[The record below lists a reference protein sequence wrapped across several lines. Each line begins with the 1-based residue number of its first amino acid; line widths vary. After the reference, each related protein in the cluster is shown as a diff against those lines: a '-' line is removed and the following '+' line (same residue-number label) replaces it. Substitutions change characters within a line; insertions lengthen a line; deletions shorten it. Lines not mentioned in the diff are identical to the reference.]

1 MSIRTKLILW
11 YSGLLAVIII
21 LFGVAV
27 YGVTRMALLSTVDNT
42 LDATIQQVVENSR
55 ALPIGQFG
63 PPGQVT
69 VALPQLDA
77 FALAGVLVQVWDLSG
92 ETPSLVTA
100 SSNIDDYRQPL
111 DATALSSA
119 LPDAA
124 PSSIYSTIYQNNYE
138 WRVLTHTLDVWGL
151 RIAFQVS
158 TSSQAIRQA
167 SRVLVVI
174 MVGAGVFGLLASV
187 GLGFWLSSRALKPIT
202 KITGAAARIAAAD
215 DLKTRLAWSGP
226 MDELGRL
233 TSVFNQMM
241 QRLEH
246 LFSVQQ
252 RFVADVSHELRTP
265 LTAIRGNLDIIKR
278 YGMDKDSFDA
288 IESEVD
294 RMARLVTDLLLLARA
309 DYGGIKMEMEALDVD
324 TVVSEV
330 YREARVLAKDQN
342 IRVQIIDFE
351 PVRVTG
357 NADRIK
363 QLLLN
368 LVSNALKFTP
378 ENGTITLNLRLEDYD
393 CVLEVKDSGIGISPE
408 HQQRIF
414 DRFYQADESR
424 ARETGEGAGLGLS
437 IAKWIVDMHH
447 GTISLESELGKG
459 ATFIIK
465 IPALV
470 ERPAVSSVA
479 VTRPRLG
486 IIRRPVTGFQR
497 SISKPKN

>member
-11 YSGLLAVIII
+11 YSGLLAAIII
-21 LFGVAV
+21 MFGVAV
-27 YGVTRMALLSTVDNT
+27 YGVTRMALLSTIDNT
-42 LDATIQQVVENSR
+42 LETTIEQVLENSR
-55 ALPIGQFG
+55 ASAIGQFG

-77 FALAGVLVQVWDLSG
+77 FALSGVLVQVWDLSG
-92 ETPSLVTA
+92 RPSLITA

-111 DATALSSA
+111 DEAALRLA
-119 LPDAA
+119 LPPDA
-124 PSSIYSTIYQNNYE
+124 PRSIYSTIYKNKSE
-138 WRVLTHTLDVWGL
+138 WRVLTHTLDIWGL

-158 TSSQAIRQA
+158 TSSQAIAQA
-167 SRVLVVI
+167 SKVLVVI
-174 MVGAGVFGLLASV
+174 MAGAGALGILASV
-187 GLGFWLSSRALKPIT
+187 ALGFWLSSRALKPIN

-278 YGMDKDSFDA
+278 YGMDKDSFEA

-294 RMARLVTDLLLLARA
+294 RMSRLVADLLLLARA
-309 DYGGIKMEMEALDVD
+309 DYGGLKLELEPLDVD
-324 TVVSEV
+324 TIVSEV
-330 YREARVLAKDQN
+330 YREARVLAKNQN
-342 IRVQIIDFE
+342 IKVQIIDFE
-351 PVRVTG
+351 PVRVNG

-408 HQQRIF
+408 DQQRIF
-414 DRFYQADESR
+414 DRFYQADASR
-424 ARETGEGAGLGLS
+424 ARSTGEGAGLGLS
-437 IAKWIVDMHH
+437 IAKWIVDAHH
-447 GTISLESELGKG
+447 GTIGVESQLGEG
-459 ATFIIK
+459 TTFIIK

-470 ERPAVSSVA
+470 ERPSVSTVA

-486 IIRRPVTGFQR
+486 IIRRPVTGLQR
-497 SISKPKN
+497 SISKPKA

>member
-11 YSGLLAVIII
+11 YSGLLAAIIV

-27 YGVTRMALLSTVDNT
+27 FGVTRWALLSTIDRT
-42 LDATIQQVVENSR
+42 LESSIEQVLENSR
-55 ALPIGQFG
+55 ASAIGQFG

-77 FALAGVLVQVWDLSG
+77 FALSGVLVQVWDLS
-92 ETPSLVTA
+92 TPSPVLVTT
-100 SSNIDDYRQPL
+100 SGNIDDYRQPL
-111 DATALSSA
+111 DETMLLAAN
-119 LPDAA
+119 DAPA
-124 PSSIYSTIYQNNYE
+124 PQSLYSTISKNDSE
-138 WRVLTHTLDVWGL
+138 WRVLTHSLDIWGL

-158 TSSQAIRQA
+158 TSSQAVAQA
-167 SRVLVVI
+167 SKVLVVI
-174 MVGAGVFGLLASV
+174 MAGGGACGLLVSV
-187 GLGFWLSSRALKPIT
+187 GLGFWLSSRALKPINQ
-202 KITGAAARIAAAD
+202 ITEAAAKIAAAD
-215 DLKTRLAWSGP
+215 DLKTRLPWNGP

-241 QRLEH
+241 TRLEH

-278 YGMDKDSFDA
+278 YGMDKDSFEA

-294 RMARLVTDLLLLARA
+294 RMARLVADLLLLARA
-309 DYGGIKMEMEALDVD
+309 DYGGLTLELEPLDVD
-324 TVVSEV
+324 TIVSEV
-330 YREARVLAKDQN
+330 YREARVLAKAHD
-342 IRVQIIDFE
+342 IKVQILDFE
-351 PVRVTG
+351 PVRVNG

-378 ENGTITLNLRLEDYD
+378 PEGTITLNLRLEDYD
-393 CVLEVKDSGIGISPE
+393 CVLEVADTGIGISE
-408 HQQRIF
+408 EDQQRIF
-414 DRFYQADESR
+414 DRFYQADASR
-424 ARETGEGAGLGLS
+424 VRATGEGAGLGLS
-437 IAKWIVDMHH
+437 IARWIVDAHH
-447 GTISLESELGKG
+447 GTIGVKSELGKG
-459 ATFIIK
+459 TTFIIK

-470 ERPAVSSVA
+470 ERPPVSTVA

-486 IIRRPVTGFQR
+486 IIRRPVTGFHR
-497 SISKPKN
+497 STPKS

>member
-11 YSGLLAVIII
+11 YSGLLTAIII
-21 LFGVAV
+21 VFGVAV
-27 YGVTRMALLSTVDNT
+27 YGVTRWALLSTIDNT
-42 LDATIQQVVENSR
+42 LETSIVQVLENSR
-55 ALPIGQFG
+55 ASAIGQFG

-77 FALAGVLVQVWDLSG
+77 FALSGVLVQVWDLSG
-92 ETPSLVTA
+92 GSPQLVTA
-100 SSNIDDYRQPL
+100 SSNVDDYREPM
-111 DATALSSA
+111 DDTALQKA
-119 LPDAA
+119 LPAEA
-124 PSSIYSTIYQNNYE
+124 PRSIYSTIYKNAYE
-138 WRVLTHTLDVWGL
+138 WRVLTHTLDIWGL

-158 TSSQAIRQA
+158 MSSQPVAQA
-167 SRVLVVI
+167 SKVLVVI
-174 MVGAGVFGLLASV
+174 MAGGGVMGVMASV
-187 GLGFWLSSRALKPIT
+187 ALGFWLSSRALKPIN

-278 YGMDKDSFDA
+278 YGMDKDSLDA
-288 IESEVD
+288 IESETD
-294 RMARLVTDLLLLARA
+294 RMTRLVADLLLLARA
-309 DYGGIKMEMEALDVD
+309 DYGGLTLELEPLDAD
-324 TVVSEV
+324 TIVSEV
-330 YREARVLAKDQN
+330 YREARVLAKAHD
-342 IRVQIIDFE
+342 IRVQILDFE
-351 PVRVTG
+351 PVRVNG

-363 QLLLN
+363 QLMLN

-378 ENGTITLNLRLEDYD
+378 EGGTITLNIRLEDYD
-393 CVLEVKDSGIGISPE
+393 CVLEVGDTGIGISPE
-408 HQQRIF
+408 DQARIF

-424 ARETGEGAGLGLS
+424 ARKTGEGAGLGLS
-437 IAKWIVDMHH
+437 IAKWIVDAHR
-447 GTISLESELGKG
+447 GTISVRSEVGKG
-459 ATFIIK
+459 TTFVIK

-470 ERPAVSSVA
+470 ERASVSTVA

-486 IIRRPVTGFQR
+486 IIRRPTGFQR
-497 SISKPKN
+497 SVKKPDA

>member
-11 YSGLLAVIII
+11 YSGLLAVIIVM
-21 LFGVAV
+21 FGVAV
-27 YGVTRMALLSTVDNT
+27 YGVTRWALLSTIDRT
-42 LDATIQQVVENSR
+42 LESSIEQVLENSR
-55 ALPIGQFG
+55 ASAIGQFG

-77 FALAGVLVQVWDLSG
+77 FALSGVLVQVWDLSASSP
-92 ETPSLVTA
+92 TLVTT
-100 SSNIDDYRQPL
+100 SGNIDDYRQPL
-111 DATALSSA
+111 DESMLQSVN
-119 LPDAA
+119 DAEM
-124 PSSIYSTIYQNNYE
+124 SQSLYSTITKNASE
-138 WRVLTHTLDVWGL
+138 WRVLTHSLDIWGL

-158 TSSQAIRQA
+158 TSSQAVAQA
-167 SRVLVVI
+167 SKVLVVI
-174 MVGAGVFGLLASV
+174 MTGGGACGLLASV
-187 GLGFWLSSRALKPIT
+187 GLGFWLSSRALKPINQ
-202 KITGAAARIAAAD
+202 ITGAAAKIAAAD
-215 DLKTRLAWSGP
+215 DLKTRLPWNGP

-241 QRLEH
+241 SRLEH

-265 LTAIRGNLDIIKR
+265 LTAIRGNLDLIKR
-278 YGMDKDSFDA
+278 YGMDKDSFEA
-288 IESEVD
+288 IESETD

-309 DYGGIKMEMEALDVD
+309 DYGGLTLELEPLDVD

-330 YREARVLAKDQN
+330 YREARVLAKAHD
-342 IRVQIIDFE
+342 IKVQILDFE
-351 PVRVTG
+351 PVRVNG

-378 ENGTITLNLRLEDYD
+378 PEGTITLNLRLEDYD
-393 CVLEVKDSGIGISPE
+393 CVLEVADTGIGISPE
-408 HQQRIF
+408 DQQRIF
-414 DRFYQADESR
+414 DRFYQADASR
-424 ARETGEGAGLGLS
+424 TRVTGEGAGLGLS
-437 IAKWIVDMHH
+437 IAKWIVDAHH
-447 GTISLESELGKG
+447 GTIGVRSELGKG
-459 ATFIIK
+459 TTFFIK

-470 ERPAVSSVA
+470 ERPTVSSVA

-497 SISKPKN
+497 SAPKPKP